1 MDLFRGSGVAIVTPF
16 NTDGTVNFDKLGE
29 LIEFHIENKTDAI
42 IICGTTGEASTLT
55 DDEQIAAIK
64 YTVDKVNKRI
74 PVIAGAGS
82 NDTNHGVS
90 LSKRAEEVGADG
102 LLSVT
107 PYYNKASRKG
117 LIEHF
122 TAIANSVNIPI
133 LLYNVP
139 GRTGINM
146 SPDVVYELS
155 QHKNIV
161 GIKEASGDISQIVR
175 IKHLC
180 GKEFSVYSGNDDV
193 IVPTLAA
200 GGVGVI
206 SVIANIM
213 PKETHEM
220 IQNYFD
226 GNIDKAI
233 EMQTSTIE
241 LVDSLFLEPNPIPVK
256 VALNKMGMNV
266 GPLKLPLTEMDPSTE
281 KILVDNLKNF
291 NLI

>member
-29 LIEFHIENKTDAI
+29 LIEFHVENKTDAI

-55 DDEQIAAIK
+55 DDEQISAIK
-64 YTVDKVNKRI
+64 YTVEKVNKRI

-82 NDTNHGVS
+82 NDTSHGVV
-90 LSKRAEEVGADG
+90 LSKRAEEAGADA

-146 SPDVVYELS
+146 SPDVVFELS

-233 EMQTSTIE
+233 EMQTATIE